1 MSDVLTRS
9 EDGALIAARK
19 LSPVELTKDCLAI
32 VHAVDGVLNSFILLT
47 EERSLAEAKAAEA
60 EIMQSGPKSSL
71 HGTPIGLRDRLQ
83 CNL

>member
-1 MSDVLTRS
+1 MSDIVTLS
-9 EDGALIAARK
+9 EGGALIAARK